1 MPDREPPTLRDAPTL
16 DMAALAVLEE
26 IEAKGRLKPAPVT
39 REGKLAKAR
48 EDAAGLGAFSAP
60 FPDGV
65 SRRRIEVPQ
74 GGPAIP
80 VRLYRPRGILT
91 EVPKLLVW
99 FHGGGTIAG
108 SVDVHEPVLGELA
121 RRTGR
126 LVASVDYRLAPEATF
141 PTQHRECE
149 RAVRHLLDHPN
160 LAECDPSGAA
170 VGGDSVGGLY
180 ALHVGRRLGR
190 DRLGAV
196 VALYPNTDMRP
207 DKTHDSLAENEGRIM
222 TRDSLEFEATNA
234 IPNEADRRS
243 ADASPLLADDLDRLP
258 PVFLATCEGDPLRDE
273 GEALAARLEGAGVAV
288 THERLPGMIHAVLQM
303 NARIPA
309 ANALMDRIGAFLR
322 AG

>member
-1 MPDREPPTLRDAPTL
+1 MPDREPPTLDI
-16 DMAALAVLEE
+16 AALAVLEE
-26 IEAKGRLKPAPVT
+26 IERSGRLQPPPVT
-39 REGKLAKAR
+39 REGKLR
-48 EDAAGLGAFSAP
+48 QAP
-60 FPDGV
+60 
-65 SRRRIEVPQ
+65 R
-74 GGPAIP
+74 
-80 VRLYRPRGILT
+80 
-91 EVPKLLVW
+91 LLVW

-108 SVDVHEPVLGELA
+108 SVDTHEPVLAELA

-141 PTQHRECE
+141 PTQHDECE
-149 RAVRHLLDHPN
+149 RVARHLVDHPN
-160 LAECDPSGAA
+160 LAEIDPTQAA

-190 DRLGAV
+190 ERLGAV

-207 DKTHDSLAENEGRIM
+207 DKDHLSLADNEGRIM
-222 TRDSLEFEATNA
+222 TRDSLEFEASNA
-234 IPNEADRRS
+234 IPREADRRS

-273 GEALAARLEGAGVAV
+273 GERMAERLQAAGVAL

-309 ANALMDRIGAFLR
+309 ANRLMDRIGGFLH
-322 AG
+322 AL